1 MNPLSRRVALVVLLS
16 AVAGCSTVKD
26 AKDSVASWV
35 NGGDGTLS
43 TKAEKKAAGESSGP
57 ALKYA
62 ATLRVSKYVDQRK
75 TGNPRLLGMAK
86 NRVRG
91 VDGEQMLLDQEIATI
106 VTTAI
111 KKRFDAEGYQVMEG
125 GSAGNAL
132 FEVSGVIKDL
142 TLNVKNRDEI
152 SIAIETTLKDLSSG
166 EVVWSGLVTE
176 KNDRF
181 AGISGNNKDDVV
193 AYLNK
198 ELKVASSKT
207 VEAVSASLMAAKP
220 ELFNLTAGTKAIPG
234 VTVYVA
240 PAAAKPAPAA
250 MPATTMPAYGVQSGS
265 AVPPPAYMPRASATT
280 GLLLVNTNPQ
290 RAKVYLDGVYYGLSP
305 LRLEME
311 PGVHAISVKL
321 EGYKMVTEKV
331 SVRKGDNTEMELNL
345 ER

>member
-1 MNPLSRRVALVVLLS
+1 MYQVFRRVALAVLLF
-16 AVAGCSTVKD
+16 AVSGCSSVKD
-26 AKDSVASWV
+26 AKDSVVGWV

-43 TKAEKKAAGESSGP
+43 TQSTKKASGSP
-57 ALKYA
+57 GPLLKYA
-62 ATLRVSKYVDQRK
+62 ATLRIAKYQDQRK
-75 TGNPRLLGMAK
+75 VGNPRLLGIASL
-86 NRVRG
+86 RVRG
-91 VDGEQMLLDQEIATI
+91 VDGDQLLLDQDIATV

-111 KKRFDAEGYQVMEG
+111 KNRFDAEGYQVLEG
-125 GSAGNAL
+125 GSASGAL
-132 FEVSGVIKDL
+132 FEVSGVVREL

-152 SIAIETTLKDLSSG
+152 AIAIETTLKDLGSG
-166 EVVWSGLVTE
+166 EVVWSGMVME

-181 AGISGNNKDDVV
+181 AGVSGNNKDDVV
-193 AYLNK
+193 AYFNK
-198 ELKVASSKT
+198 ELKIASTKT

-220 ELFNLTAGTKAIPG
+220 ELFNLTAGTKPIPG

-240 PAAAKPAPAA
+240 PTAAKPV
-250 MPATTMPAYGVQSGS
+250 PATPVPAYGVQPGS
-265 AVPPPAYMPRASATT
+265 AVPPPAYVPHASDTA
-280 GLLLVNTNPQ
+280 GLLLVNTNPS

-345 ER
+345 DR